1 MRIMA
6 SSLLFHGV
14 QHSAVPNSD
23 SIREHAVCER
33 SYVYTPTCIMHP
45 SCACDLLR
53 QFHMAY
59 IPATVWLIS
68 WHIPTYSIAWVLN
81 SVRQMA
87 LQLCGLAWKPCVCMS
102 DWAGRKLLYTRTLYV
117 QWMNAHVQRVLVLS
131 LNTGCYS
138 LVNNDLRCVRKYIT
152 FII

>member
-14 QHSAVPNSD
+14 QHSTVPNSD

-33 SYVYTPTCIMHP
+33 SYVYTPTCIMRP
-45 SCACDLLR
+45 SCACDRLR
-53 QFHMAY
+53 QFHMAD

-81 SVRQMA
+81 SDKWLYSFVVWPGNHASVWVIDHEQA
-87 LQLCGLAWKPCVCMS
+87 GNCCTHVHCMCS
-102 DWAGRKLLYTRTLYV
+102 E
-117 QWMNAHVQRVLVLS
+117 WMHMYKLVLS